1 MQLFLM
7 QHGTALSEEQDAER
21 PLSRFGIEQVRKS
34 AAGVRRLLQGFD
46 LIACS
51 PKRRAHQTAA
61 LVAEAVR
68 FPYSDILVSEAFLP
82 KAEPDEVMSLLDREA
97 GGSRILL
104 VGHQPCL
111 GRLAACLLQGGE
123 VRFENAGLCAL
134 RRIAADQSA
143 ILDFLLTAEH
153 LAGLGASRISGS

>member
-1 MQLFLM
+1 MRLYLM
-7 QHGTALSEEQDAER
+7 QHGTALSKEEDAER
-21 PLSRFGIEQVRKS
+21 PLSSFGIEQVRKS
-34 AAGVRRLLQGFD
+34 AAGIRQLLPGID

-82 KAEPDEVMSLLDREA
+82 KAEPQEVMGLLDREA
-97 GGSRILL
+97 GDSRILL

-111 GRLAACLLQGGE
+111 GRLATDLLQGGE

-134 RRIAADQSA
+134 HRPAAEQPA
-143 ILDFLLTAEH
+143 ILEFLLTTEQ
-153 LAGLGASRISGS
+153 LAGLGSSRASGS

>member
-1 MQLFLM
+1 MQLYLM
-7 QHGTALSEEQDAER
+7 QHGTALSKEEDAER
-21 PLSRFGIEQVRKS
+21 PLSSFGIEQVRKS
-34 AAGVRRLLQGFD
+34 AAGIRRLLQGFD

-82 KAEPDEVMSLLDREA
+82 KAEPEEVMNLLDREA
-97 GGSRILL
+97 RGSSILL
-104 VGHQPCL
+104 VGHLPCL
-111 GRLAACLLQGGE
+111 GRLAAYLLQGGE

-134 RRIAADQSA
+134 HRPAADQPA
-143 ILDFLLTAEH
+143 VLDFLLTAEH
-153 LAGLGASRISGS
+153 LAGFGASRTSGS